1 MSKLSI
7 AVSLTVAA
15 LSITAF
21 AGKREREVKEKDTLP
36 AMRDAEAKWKSSCG
50 CTLTIDLNDSLE
62 STTDELRNAR
72 SMARD
77 IGEHVEKYCTDASSK
92 KALCQMKTMTL
103 TKGKPVS
110 FTFKDGHGVLT
121 ADGQMYAG
129 FDQMTKVLDK

>member
-1 MSKLSI
+1 MSKLSV
-7 AVSLTVAA
+7 AVSLTIAA

-21 AGKREREVKEKDTLP
+21 AGKREREVKEKDTIP
-36 AMRDAEAKWKSSCG
+36 AMRDAETKWKASCG
-50 CTLTIDLNDSLE
+50 CPLTIDLNDSLE
-62 STTDELRNAR
+62 SIDELRNAR

-77 IGEHVEKYCTDASSK
+77 VGEHVEKYCSDAASK

-121 ADGQMYAG
+121 ADGQTWAG